1 VTILPEWTAVETIIA
16 LNERVRKLEALLA
29 RARDWLVDTDDPE
42 CVDDL
47 RQLEDDIEAAIN
59 KETT

>member
-1 VTILPEWTAVETIIA
+1 
-16 LNERVRKLEALLA
+16 VRKLEALLA